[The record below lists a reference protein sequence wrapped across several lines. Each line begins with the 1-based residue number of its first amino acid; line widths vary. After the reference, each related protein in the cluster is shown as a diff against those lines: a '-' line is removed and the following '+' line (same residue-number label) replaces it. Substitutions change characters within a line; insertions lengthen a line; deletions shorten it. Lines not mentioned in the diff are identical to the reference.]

1 MCSMV
6 ILTAFFNLHANSW
19 HFSPEGYFEKLHSL
33 IRYNSLEAE
42 KEKKKEKEK
51 EKEKKQQKS
60 ANSELLWLGW
70 YAQVQRVNILEDIIC
85 FFWIYDYELRQN
97 TLEMGK
103 PW

>member
-1 MCSMV
+1 M
-6 ILTAFFNLHANSW
+6 TFQSW
-19 HFSPEGYFEKLHSL
+19 RLFWKITQPNQVQFTWSWKG
-33 IRYNSLEAE
+33 
-42 KEKKKEKEK
+42 KKKEKEK